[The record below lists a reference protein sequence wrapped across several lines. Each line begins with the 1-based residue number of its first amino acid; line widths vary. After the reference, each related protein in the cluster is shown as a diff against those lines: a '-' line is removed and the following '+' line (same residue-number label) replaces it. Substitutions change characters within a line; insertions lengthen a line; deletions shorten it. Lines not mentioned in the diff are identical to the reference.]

1 MITLLSDHNCERQ
14 IRAIMY
20 HLRRLGYVEQLDIEI
35 LFFGDVQLSANT
47 SDEKV
52 WQTCQAHG
60 YYLLT
65 GNRSAKDGEAS
76 LHAVLGRLVNEQSVP
91 VITISKPER
100 VLNDSVYCQ
109 ACAESIAQILS
120 NAELYLGVPRLYIP

>member
-1 MITLLSDHNCERQ
+1 
-14 IRAIMY
+14 MY
-20 HLRRLGYVEQLDIEI
+20 HLRRLGYIEQLDIET
-35 LFFGDVQLSANT
+35 LFFSDVHLSANA
-47 SDEKV
+47 SDEEI
-52 WQTCQAHG
+52 WQICQVNG

-76 LHAVLGRLVNEQSVP
+76 LHTVLGRLANEQSVP

-100 VLNDSVYCQ
+100 VLNDAAYCQ